1 MSARVKPPEGVA
13 DGHGGTKY
21 TCRTKDEALAV
32 MRLAKSRA
40 HFRVHAC
47 MDAELPDTPDKYLP
61 RAFSGSIQVS
71 RGAAEMFVSDV
82 FHERLTERGAA
93 LSIRVSQGSRRSKWD
108 NKAGSFVEYGVP
120 SVWVYIG

>member
-61 RAFSGSIQVS
+61 RAFSGSIHVS
-71 RGAAEMFVSDV
+71 RCAAEMFVSDV
-82 FHERLTERGAA
+82 FHEALVARGCALTIRLSAGH
-93 LSIRVSQGSRRSKWD
+93 RRKKWD
-108 NKAGSFVEYGVP
+108 DAKRDFVEYGVP
-120 SVWVYIG
+120 SMYVYIG